1 MCDLYT
7 MCDVLYTGKNLL
19 VTERTIKQR
28 TAEQRFVTINERF
41 RLNNKRR
48 PSCTRT
54 RTFESDVKPAVS
66 NISCCVSGS
75 ILDCYWRVSIHQESW
90 LAIGKYTGHT
100 YIVSEGGWRP
110 RDLFLKRV
118 RLIWEWRRTV
128 LSGRRC
134 HIWNETGIQFVRLVN
149 YCITE
154 SINFQC

>member
-28 TAEQRFVTINERF
+28 TAEQRLTKGSDWI
-41 RLNNKRR
+41 LNAHH
-48 PSCTRT
+48 PE

-90 LAIGKYTGHT
+90 LAIGKHTGYT
-100 YIVSEGGWRP
+100 YIVSEGGRRP

-134 HIWNETGIQFVRLVN
+134 HIWNKTGIQFVRLVN
-149 YCITE
+149 YFITE
-154 SINFQC
+154 SINFY